1 MFNYTLVNKS
11 VGKYVWSSK
20 MVLIFKL
27 VSLDV
32 NSNQQDPCTQA
43 AISTTDVSFFKMYFF
58 QSICISFMQTF
69 KYARV
74 GIPRWQFFKEKLH
87 TANVSPPRVL
97 LSIIFIVLVCML
109 SIFERLEFLC
119 FLSCF
124 FFPSRLEGFL
134 TPTVY
139 VTYNFKQYILE
150 QGLAKLTLVMVKFY
164 PHWQY
169 LPFTKGACAIV
180 LRNPTL

>member
-1 MFNYTLVNKS
+1 
-11 VGKYVWSSK
+11 

-109 SIFERLEFLC
+109 SIFERLEFL
-119 FLSCF
+119 FFVLF
-124 FFPSRLEGFL
+124 FFFSL
-134 TPTVY
+134 
-139 VTYNFKQYILE
+139 
-150 QGLAKLTLVMVKFY
+150 QGLKDFWHPLFM
-164 PHWQY
+164 
-169 LPFTKGACAIV
+169 
-180 LRNPTL
+180 